1 MKTNQVIK
9 TEEYKQYTVRE
20 HQRRLFK
27 RVYKFVCAGCD
38 REAPT
43 VRSREAPT
51 VRSRAA
57 PTVRSRAAPR
67 LCRDRKVE
75 RETYAVCCPSYG
87 NKCNG
92 KKSDCRRAN
101 N

>member
-43 VRSREAPT
+43 VRSREAP
-51 VRSRAA
+51 
-57 PTVRSRAAPR
+57 R

-87 NKCNG
+87 NECNG
-92 KKSDCRRAN
+92 KKSDGRRAKN
-101 N
+101 

>member
-1 MKTNQVIK
+1 MKPDRVIK

-38 REAPT
+38 R
-43 VRSREAPT
+43 
-51 VRSRAA
+51 
-57 PTVRSRAAPR
+57 
-67 LCRDRKVE
+67 KVE

-92 KKSDCRRAN
+92 KKSDCRRAKN
-101 N
+101 